1 MELAQ
6 IILVVTVSYLIG
18 SIPTAYIMGKLGGV
32 DIFKVGSGNM
42 GATNMARALGK
53 GWGFSVLFLDSLKG
67 VIAIFLSRYLVDP
80 QSDVLIAATSARWT
94 ATVLA
99 AIFVVVG
106 HNWSVW
112 ATLLTGH
119 VRGGKGAATAFGTL
133 ITMAPWHVIIG
144 LSILGGIIIARTRY
158 VSLGALTMAAGGFVW
173 MMILAVQG
181 LIPLEYT
188 LYVIAVGV
196 MIVVRFRENIERLL
210 RGTER
215 RFGERA

>member
-1 MELAQ
+1 
-6 IILVVTVSYLIG
+6 
-18 SIPTAYIMGKLGGV
+18 
-32 DIFKVGSGNM
+32 
-42 GATNMARALGK
+42 
-53 GWGFSVLFLDSLKG
+53 
-67 VIAIFLSRYLVDP
+67 
-80 QSDVLIAATSARWT
+80 
-94 ATVLA
+94 
-99 AIFVVVG
+99 
-106 HNWSVW
+106 
-112 ATLLTGH
+112 
-119 VRGGKGAATAFGTL
+119 
-133 ITMAPWHVIIG
+133 MAPWHVIIG